1 MIKLYIIPRLSVMK
15 IDSEISLRLSSDPE
29 NLVYEP
35 GSGGAG
41 QGGQGNGS
49 GETGW
54 NRTSFSSSGF
64 NDFSNNDIWSN

>member
-1 MIKLYIIPRLSVMK
+1 MIQLYIAPQLSEIR
-15 IDSEISLRLSSDPE
+15 IDHEISLRLSSDPE

-35 GSGGAG
+35 GNGGAG